1 MVIGE
6 LFEELETDAG
16 TCPAV
21 HEGRPASRSEH
32 RGHFTVDPDAV
43 EAVFLQTAG
52 QTARAQSQ
60 KNERAKERFHIA
72 SSSGHHNQDVKHR
85 KPFFPDEKKN
95 EPTLQCID
103 FTFFLFLT

>member
-43 EAVFLQTAG
+43 EAVFLKTSRQTDRK
-52 QTARAQSQ
+52 QRYKSQ
-60 KNERAKERFHIA
+60 RNKKRFHAA
-72 SSSGHHNQDVKHR
+72 SSSGHHNQDVKQR
-85 KPFFPDEKKN
+85 KSPPIRKTKKG
-95 EPTLQCID
+95 L
-103 FTFFLFLT
+103 LK

>member
-60 KNERAKERFHIA
+60 KNERAKERIKIA
-72 SSSGHHNQDVKHR
+72 SKSEYHKQKKKQNKYFLLR
-85 KPFFPDEKKN
+85 EKEN
-95 EPTLQCID
+95 GIPL
-103 FTFFLFLT
+103 

>member
-52 QTARAQSQ
+52 QTARAQNQ

-72 SSSGHHNQDVKHR
+72 SSSGHHNQDVKQR
-85 KPFFPDEKKN
+85 KS
-95 EPTLQCID
+95 
-103 FTFFLFLT
+103 FLLRGKENGASL